1 MSCPICGSDNQ
12 AAFTA
17 ETNIHL
23 SGLANLDNPGIL
35 VFPTLSVC
43 LGCGYSHF
51 SIPEAELPQLSR
63 GTAAG
68 RGPRREQ
75 SVDDLGLR
83 RRISLGA

>member
-1 MSCPICGSDNQ
+1 MFCPICASDNQ

-35 VFPTLSVC
+35 MFPTLSVC
-43 LGCGYSHF
+43 LDCGYSRF
-51 SIPEAELPQLSR
+51 SIPEEELSQLSR
-63 GTAAG
+63 GAATG
-68 RGPRREQ
+68 RGSRCGQ
-75 SVDDLGLR
+75 TVDLGLR

>member
-1 MSCPICGSDNQ
+1 MSCPICTSENQ

-23 SGLANLDNPGIL
+23 GGLANLDNPGIL

-51 SIPEAELPQLSR
+51 SIPEAELSQLSR
-63 GTAAG
+63 GAASG
-68 RGPRREQ
+68 RGSRWGQ